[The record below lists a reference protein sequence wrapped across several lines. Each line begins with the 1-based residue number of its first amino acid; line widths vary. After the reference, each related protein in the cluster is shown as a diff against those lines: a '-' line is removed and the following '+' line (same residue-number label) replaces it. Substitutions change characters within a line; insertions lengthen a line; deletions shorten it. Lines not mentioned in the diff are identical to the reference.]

1 MPDVSFLA
9 DKLPWRS
16 FLVGLCLLLQCA
28 LPADDRPNVLFIAID
43 DLRTELGTYGSE
55 IAVSPHLDALAA
67 RGVQFD
73 RAYCQQAICGPSR
86 GSLLSGLRPESSGLT
101 HNYVK
106 FRELTPD
113 VVTLPEQFGR
123 NGYDTFFYGK
133 VFHHGD
139 KDPQSWNRQEW
150 ADSLARGDKQASK
163 GGFALPENQR
173 SKAATHKKMVAKYG
187 DVARLGLAMGTAYEA
202 GEVEDEF
209 YGDGFNAEMATRA
222 LEELGQGSAKPF
234 FLALGFNK
242 PHLNWVAPK
251 RYWDLYDRDE
261 IPLAKYPDAPT
272 DGATVGLHPSF
283 ELRVR
288 GGIPKL
294 GPLPEDLQRTLMH
307 AYLACVSYVDAQI
320 GRVLAT
326 LEETG
331 LAKNTIVIV
340 WSDHGYHLGDMGLW
354 GKATNYE
361 LGTRVP
367 LIVDMPDLPETSR
380 GRKTNALV
388 ELIDM
393 YPTLCDL
400 TGIAV
405 PEHVEGVSF
414 GPILATPDRPWK
426 AAAFSQFP
434 SPALREWGAFPIRP
448 AMRETY
454 FGPLLAEVEDRI
466 KKQMPAAWDRDM
478 FENDLMGYSVRTERY
493 RLTLWRDSTDANV
506 EPVFVELFDHENDP
520 HETKNVADQF
530 PQLVQNLSRKFVGK
544 WSTGVS
550 AP

>member
-1 MPDVSFLA
+1 M
-9 DKLPWRS
+9 
-16 FLVGLCLLLQCA
+16 
-28 LPADDRPNVLFIAID
+28 
-43 DLRTELGTYGSE
+43 
-55 IAVSPHLDALAA
+55 
-67 RGVQFD
+67 
-73 RAYCQQAICGPSR
+73 
-86 GSLLSGLRPESSGLT
+86 
-101 HNYVK
+101 
-106 FRELTPD
+106 TPD
-113 VVTLPEQFGR
+113 VVTLPEHFGR
-123 NGYDTFFYGK
+123 RGYDTFFYGK

-139 KDPQSWNRQEW
+139 RDPQSWNRQKW
-150 ADSLARGDKQASK
+150 AESLARGDKPGAK
-163 GGFALPENQR
+163 GGFAIPENQR
-173 SKAATHKKMVAKYG
+173 SKADTLKEMLAKYG
-187 DVARLGLAMGTAYEA
+187 EVARLGLAMGAAYEA
-202 GEVEDEF
+202 GDVPDNF
-209 YGDGFNAEMATRA
+209 YGDGFSAELATRA
-222 LEELGQGSAKPF
+222 LEELGQDREKPF

-251 RYWDLYDRDE
+251 RYWDLYERDE
-261 IPLAKYPDAPT
+261 IPLARYPNAPQ

-294 GPLPEDLQRTLMH
+294 GPIPEDLQRTLMH

-326 LEETG
+326 LEATG
-331 LAKNTIVIV
+331 LAENTIVIV

-367 LIVDMPDLPETSR
+367 LIVDMPDLPKASR
-380 GRKTNALV
+380 GKQTDALV

-400 TGIAV
+400 AGIDT
-405 PEHVEGVSF
+405 PTHVEGVSF
-414 GPILATPDRPWK
+414 GPVLADPERRWK
-426 AAAFSQFP
+426 EAAFSQFP

-466 KKQMPAAWDRDM
+466 KKQMPEAWDRDM

-493 RLTLWRDSTDANV
+493 RLTLWRNSTDQNS
-506 EPVFVELFDHENDP
+506 EPVFVELFDHQVDP
-520 HETKNVADQF
+520 EETQNLAARHL
-530 PQLVQNLSRKFVGK
+530 QLVQELSRRYTGK
-544 WSTGVS
+544 WRTGVQ
-550 AP
+550 PPR